1 MSRGQGRRRRKRA
14 GGNISVSLIV
24 MLFLA
29 IMIIQIVTLKDKDK
43 SYARKLDGLR
53 QEYQEET
60 ERTTEIDKLQEY
72 MKSDAFIEDTA
83 KSKLGLA
90 YDNET
95 IYKQS
100 GE

>member
-1 MSRGQGRRRRKRA
+1 MSGGKRQRGRGRS
-14 GGNISVSLIV
+14 GGTVSISLIV
-24 MLFLA
+24 MVFLVV
-29 IMIIQIVTLKDKDK
+29 MVIQILTLRDKDK
-43 SYARKLDGLR
+43 GYAQKLDGLR
-53 QEYQEET
+53 QEYQQET
-60 ERTTEIDKLQEY
+60 ERATEIDELQEY